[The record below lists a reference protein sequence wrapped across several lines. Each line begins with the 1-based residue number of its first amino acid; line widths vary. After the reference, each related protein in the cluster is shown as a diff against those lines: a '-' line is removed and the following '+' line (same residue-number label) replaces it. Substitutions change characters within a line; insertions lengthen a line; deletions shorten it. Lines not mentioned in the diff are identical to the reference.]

1 MSDSDD
7 RSNNIRTALEKARLC
22 IVAGPN
28 RNTDGFTARVFK
40 GQRDTVPEC
49 RYEVGGKQIETKGAT
64 LKEAITLCED
74 AVMAHLG
81 VLVSEPSEMQA
92 MEAKLAEMAA
102 EIANLKGAS
111 APAPAAPTKPPKPS
125 KPESASV

>member
-1 MSDSDD
+1 MSESDD
-7 RSNNIRTALEKARLC
+7 RSINIRTALEKARLC

-28 RNTDGFTARVFK
+28 RDSDGFTARVFR
-40 GQRDTVPEC
+40 GQRDTVPEGK
-49 RYEVGGKQIETKGAT
+49 YEVDGKQIEAKGAS
-64 LKEAITLCED
+64 LKESINLCED

-92 MEAKLAEMAA
+92 MEAKMAAMAA
-102 EIANLKGAS
+102 EIANLKSAS